1 MKSRT
6 RDAAI
11 GLATIAAILAT
22 TSMLLTFGAFR
33 EVLQA
38 SYTASVRLDRAG
50 GLRFGSQITL
60 DGVPIG
66 KIKDVKLQ
74 MDEALPVL
82 LECDIDDWA
91 RIPVEHRVVVETGLI
106 GGGTILAFRSE
117 GEEAN
122 RAVFLPGELPVFAGQ
137 YTDVGETISSLL
149 DTRMG
154 PVIDSFES
162 FSQLAQT
169 YNEVGDRVNALL
181 EGGSSSEESVRT
193 AITRINGVLGD
204 AQKALKLASNWL
216 DDPQMQED
224 VRTAA
229 FKANLLIERATD
241 TIGKAGELAQTL
253 QGEVTAVSSSLV
265 STADAIDTTLADIRG
280 VLERATTGPGA
291 ISRLVN
297 DPGLYNDLRD
307 SAQRLEATLAA
318 IQLLVD
324 TIEKEGIIVEF

>member
-1 MKSRT
+1 MTSRL

-11 GLATIAAILAT
+11 GIATLAAILAT
-22 TSMLLTFGAFR
+22 AAMLLQFGALR
-33 EVLQA
+33 GVMQP
-38 SYTASVRLDRAG
+38 SYNATVRLDRAG

-66 KIKDVKLQ
+66 KIAGVELE
-74 MDEALPVL
+74 MNEPLPVRL
-82 LECDIDDWA
+82 DCSLDDWA
-91 RIPVEHRVVVETGLI
+91 RIPVDHRVVVETGLI
-106 GGGTILAFRSE
+106 GGGTILAFRSQGDAAE
-117 GEEAN
+117 
-122 RAVFLPGELPVFAGQ
+122 RAVFEPDELPVFSGT

-162 FSQLAQT
+162 FSQLAET
-169 YNEVGDRVNALL
+169 YNQVGERVNSLL
-181 EGGSSSEESVRT
+181 EEGADSEESVRT
-193 AITRINGVLGD
+193 AITRINGVLLD
-204 AQKALKLASNWL
+204 AQKALELVSGWL

-229 FKANLLIERATD
+229 FKANLLIERVTD
-241 TIGKAGELAQTL
+241 TVGKAGDLAQVL
-253 QGEVTAVSSSLV
+253 EGEVTAVSSSLV
-265 STADAIDTTLADIRG
+265 ATADAIDVTLADIRG
-280 VLERATTGPGA
+280 VLERATTGPGT

-297 DPGLYNDLRD
+297 DPGLYDDLQE

-318 IQLLVD
+318 IQLLIT